1 MIATA
6 KLFHYYKS
14 LANKSIERLND
25 EQLFFSH
32 HAESNSVAVIMKHL
46 AGNMISR
53 WTDFL
58 QSDGEKP
65 WRDRDREFS
74 TSNESRAEL
83 LVYWEKGWS
92 CLFDALA
99 SLTDSDRH
107 RIVYIRNEG
116 HTVDEAIQRQIAHY
130 AYHVGQIV
138 FIAKMLSETWS
149 SLSIPRNQ
157 SLTYNQKK
165 FIQDRSNRHFTEGI

>member
-1 MIATA
+1 
-6 KLFHYYKS
+6 
-14 LANKSIERLND
+14 
-25 EQLFFSH
+25 
-32 HAESNSVAVIMKHL
+32 
-46 AGNMISR
+46 
-53 WTDFL
+53 
-58 QSDGEKP
+58 
-65 WRDRDREFS
+65 
-74 TSNESRAEL
+74 
-83 LVYWEKGWS
+83 
-92 CLFDALA
+92 LFDALA

-165 FIQDRSNRHFTEGI
+165 FIQDQSNRHFTEGI

>member
-1 MIATA
+1 
-6 KLFHYYKS
+6 
-14 LANKSIERLND
+14 
-25 EQLFFSH
+25 
-32 HAESNSVAVIMKHL
+32 MKHM

-58 QSDGEKP
+58 HSDGEKL
-65 WRDRDREFS
+65 WRDRDREFI